1 MQETFQSDIS
11 LYFNIYKYIFYMS
24 ISKLTALQ
32 CKPMFNI
39 YDFSDREEGN
49 LHYSN
54 GSRPFPPP
62 DISPPPRP
70 INTIHNKFI

>member
-1 MQETFQSDIS
+1 
-11 LYFNIYKYIFYMS
+11 MS

-39 YDFSDREEGN
+39 YDFSDREEGS
-49 LHYSN
+49 LYYSN

-62 DISPPPRP
+62 NISPQDIPPP
-70 INTIHNKFI
+70 AQ